1 MCWWKRGVIYQIYPR
16 SFQDSNGDGVGDLEG
31 IRRRLDYLAWL
42 GVDAIWIS
50 PIFPSPMADFGYDIK
65 DYCEID
71 SLFGTLKDFDNLL
84 QEAHRCGIK
93 VILDYVPNHTSDEH
107 PWFLASRAS
116 LTNAKRDWY
125 IWRDGKSN
133 GFPPN
138 NWVSQ
143 FGGSAWTFDPNTD
156 QYYLHSF
163 LSKQPDLNWRNSQ
176 VRGAMF
182 QVLRFW
188 LDRGVDGFRV
198 DVLWL
203 LIKDALFRD
212 NPPNPAYLPT
222 QPTINRF
229 ISLYN
234 ADQPE
239 IHELVA
245 QIRSVLDEY
254 DDCVLIG
261 EIYLPFS
268 RLVTYYGKDLN
279 GAQLPFNFALLH
291 TAWNAH
297 EIGKLIVD
305 YEKILPLGA
314 WPSWVLG
321 NHDQP
326 RIAARV
332 GAEQARVAAMLLLT
346 LRGTPTMYYGDELGI
361 GRVTI
366 ARELAKDPWEKNEP
380 GLGVSRDPSRTPFQ
394 WDTSANG
401 GFTAGQPWLPVDPNY
416 QRNNVVGLKDDNH
429 SILQLYHRLI
439 ELRRKYLALSLGGAR
454 VVSVRDDVLIYE
466 RSYRGEN
473 IVIALN
479 FGQDNS
485 HISTSELEGS
495 SLLFS
500 TYMDHHFR
508 TFELM
513 LRANEGIILQR
524 EL

>member
-1 MCWWKRGVIYQIYPR
+1 M
-16 SFQDSNGDGVGDLEG
+16 
-31 IRRRLDYLAWL
+31 
-42 GVDAIWIS
+42 
-50 PIFPSPMADFGYDIK
+50 
-65 DYCEID
+65 
-71 SLFGTLKDFDNLL
+71 
-84 QEAHRCGIK
+84 
-93 VILDYVPNHTSDEH
+93 
-107 PWFLASRAS
+107 
-116 LTNAKRDWY
+116 
-125 IWRDGKSN
+125 
-133 GFPPN
+133 
-138 NWVSQ
+138 
-143 FGGSAWTFDPNTD
+143 
-156 QYYLHSF
+156 
-163 LSKQPDLNWRNSQ
+163 
-176 VRGAMF
+176 
-182 QVLRFW
+182 
-188 LDRGVDGFRV
+188 

-222 QPTINRF
+222 QPAINRF

-239 IHELVA
+239 IHDLVA

-254 DDCVLIG
+254 DDCVLVG
-261 EIYLPFS
+261 EIYLPFA

-297 EIGKLIVD
+297 EIAKLIVD
-305 YEKILPLGA
+305 YEKVLPLGG
-314 WPSWVLG
+314 WPNWVLG

-332 GAEQARVAAMLLLT
+332 GAEQARIAAMLLLT

-361 GRVTI
+361 GRVAI
-366 ARELAKDPWEKNEP
+366 APELAKDPWEKNEP

-394 WDTSANG
+394 WDASANG

-416 QRNNVVGLKDDNH
+416 QRNNVVRLKDDNH
-429 SILQLYHRLI
+429 SILQLHHRLI
-439 ELRRKYLALSLGGAR
+439 ELRRQYLALSLGRAR
-454 VVSVRDDVLIYE
+454 LVSVQDDVLIYE

-485 HISTSELEGS
+485 DISASELEGA

-500 TYMDHHFR
+500 TYMDHQFR

-513 LRANEGIILQR
+513 LRANEGVILQR
-524 EL
+524 VL